1 MQFTLHGPFT
11 FVGLFKQTLFTAQK
25 TYVKLYIGEN
35 CQKSDSFTHVQVLAM
50 SNSVGKTM
58 R

>member
-11 FVGLFKQTLFTAQK
+11 FVGLFKQTLFTAQQ

-35 CQKSDSFTHVQVLAM
+35 CQKSDSFTHVLVM
-50 SNSVGKTM
+50 SNYAMNKYL
-58 R
+58 